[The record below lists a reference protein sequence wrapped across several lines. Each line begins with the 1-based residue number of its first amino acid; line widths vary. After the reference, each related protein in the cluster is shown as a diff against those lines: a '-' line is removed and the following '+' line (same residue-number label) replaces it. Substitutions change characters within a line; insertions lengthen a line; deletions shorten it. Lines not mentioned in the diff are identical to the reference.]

1 MLNEREP
8 DESTPNIDIFG
19 HPDGLVEKTRRELA
33 ERLRADPRVFPCGQ
47 LCGRPGK
54 TLGSAWRRSTS
65 SLRVFSISVSFGS
78 IAIFKLQRAVL
89 T

>member
-1 MLNEREP
+1 MKIA
-8 DESTPNIDIFG
+8 ID
-19 HPDGLVEKTRRELA
+19 PKLTLVEKTQRELV
-33 ERLRADPRVFPCGQ
+33 ERLQADPRVFP
-47 LCGRPGK
+47 GRPHTWPYGK